1 MSDAA
6 TLARLRSLASALIPG
21 AGGLPDLDRWLDR
34 ALRAG
39 GWPPPVL
46 AAALAALPEAIDF
59 DGAKRLATARP
70 EAFAVLGTLVSAAY
84 FMAPQVLRGLGFPED
99 RRNPAGTEDF
109 LAEYETGVF
118 EPMLSRAPMFRDPR
132 QQDPT

>member
-1 MSDAA
+1 MTDTA
-6 TLARLRSLASALIPG
+6 TLKRLGALAAALIPG
-21 AGGLPDLDRWLDR
+21 AGDLPDLDRWLDR

-46 AAALAALPEAIDF
+46 AAALAALPDDIDF
-59 DGAKRLATARP
+59 EGARAFAAAEP
-70 EAFAVLGTLVSAAY
+70 DHFAVLSTLASAAW

-99 RRNPAGTEDF
+99 RRNPAGIEDF
-109 LAEYETGVF
+109 LTEFETGIF

-132 QQDPT
+132 TQDPT